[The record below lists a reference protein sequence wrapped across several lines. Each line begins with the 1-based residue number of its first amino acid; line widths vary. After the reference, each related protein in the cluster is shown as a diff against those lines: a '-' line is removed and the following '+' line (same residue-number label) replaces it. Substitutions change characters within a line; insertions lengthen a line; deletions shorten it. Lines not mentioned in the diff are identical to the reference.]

1 MTKHPVAVLN
11 AKKCILKEDFER
23 SRLAQQWLPFSF
35 NLDQRGKMFVSAV
48 EHDRM
53 PFYGTLF
60 HSEKIP
66 FEWLVQGD
74 LATCDEVAVELRKS
88 TKPLN

>member
-11 AKKCILKEDFER
+11 ARKCILREDFER
-23 SRLAQQWLPFSF
+23 SRLATQWVPFSY
-35 NLDQRGKMFVSAV
+35 NLDQRGQMFVSAV

-66 FEWLVQGD
+66 FEWLVQGSRHV
-74 LATCDEVAVELRKS
+74 TKS
-88 TKPLN
+88 LLSCANQLL